1 MNDGGSLPDGATAT
15 RRSRQPVPEIVIN
28 CIYCLYPLLIR
39 TCTAAHRVA
48 GKFVQGAQMSDK
60 HLSSRF
66 DFDLDLLLT
75 RLLEM
80 GGLVEAQ
87 IACAIETLNTFD
99 LRLVEQVL
107 QGEHRLNAMEIE
119 IDEEVS
125 NIIVRRQPTARDL
138 RLLMAASKCIT
149 NLERAG
155 DEARKIAKRTRRIA
169 MGSSTPQAVNISE
182 IKAAGKLAVDILRHA
197 LDAFARMDTVA
208 AAQIVKDDEAIDN
221 EFVAFMRRLITSMTQ
236 DPRTIATGFDYLSIA
251 KAIERIG
258 DHATNIAE
266 LVVYIVKGTDVRH
279 APRELIARC

>member
-1 MNDGGSLPDGATAT
+1 
-15 RRSRQPVPEIVIN
+15 
-28 CIYCLYPLLIR
+28 
-39 TCTAAHRVA
+39 
-48 GKFVQGAQMSDK
+48 MSDK

-66 DFDLDLLLT
+66 DFDLNLLLT

-87 IACAIETLNTFD
+87 IACAMETLNTFD
-99 LRLVEQVL
+99 LTLVEQVL
-107 QGEHRLNAMEIE
+107 EGEHRLNAMEIE

-169 MGSSTPQAVNISE
+169 MAPTVQAVNIAE
-182 IKAAGKLAVDILRHA
+182 IKASGKMAADILRHA

-208 AAQIVKDDEAIDN
+208 AARIVQDDEAIDN
-221 EFVAFMRRLITSMTQ
+221 EFVAFVRRLITSMTQ
-236 DPRTIATGFDYLSIA
+236 DPRTIAMGFDYLSIA

-279 APRELIARC
+279 APRELIARG

>member
-1 MNDGGSLPDGATAT
+1 
-15 RRSRQPVPEIVIN
+15 
-28 CIYCLYPLLIR
+28 
-39 TCTAAHRVA
+39 
-48 GKFVQGAQMSDK
+48 MSDK

-66 DFDLDLLLT
+66 DLDLNLLST

-87 IACAIETLNTFD
+87 ISRAMEALNTFD
-99 LRLVEQVL
+99 LTLVEQVIE
-107 QGEHRLNAMEIE
+107 GEHRLNAMEIE

-149 NLERAG
+149 NLERTG

-169 MGSSTPQAVNISE
+169 MESTARPVNIAE
-182 IKAAGKLAVDILRHA
+182 IKASGEMASHLLRRA
-197 LDAFARMDTVA
+197 LDAFARMDATA
-208 AAQIVKDDEAIDN
+208 AAQIVRDDETIDT
-221 EFVAFMRRLITSMTQ
+221 EFRAFVLKLVTSMKE
-236 DPRTIATGFDYLSIA
+236 DPRTIQIGLDYLFIA

-266 LVVYIVKGTDVRH
+266 SIVYVVRGTDIRH
-279 APRELIARC
+279 EHRKQRESAGPRS

>member
-1 MNDGGSLPDGATAT
+1 
-15 RRSRQPVPEIVIN
+15 
-28 CIYCLYPLLIR
+28 
-39 TCTAAHRVA
+39 
-48 GKFVQGAQMSDK
+48 
-60 HLSSRF
+60 
-66 DFDLDLLLT
+66 
-75 RLLEM
+75 
-80 GGLVEAQ
+80 
-87 IACAIETLNTFD
+87 LNTFD

>member
-1 MNDGGSLPDGATAT
+1 
-15 RRSRQPVPEIVIN
+15 
-28 CIYCLYPLLIR
+28 
-39 TCTAAHRVA
+39 
-48 GKFVQGAQMSDK
+48 MSDK

-66 DFDLDLLLT
+66 DLDLNLLLT

-87 IACAIETLNTFD
+87 IACAVEALNTFD
-99 LRLVEQVL
+99 LTLVEQVL
-107 QGEHRLNAMEIE
+107 EGEHRLNAMEIE
-119 IDEEVS
+119 IDEDVS

-169 MGSSTPQAVNISE
+169 METTARTVNISE
-182 IKAAGKLAVDILRHA
+182 IKASGKMAADILRHA

-208 AAQIVKDDEAIDN
+208 AAQILRDDEAIDN
-221 EFVAFMRRLITSMTQ
+221 EFEAFVRRLIASMTQ
-236 DPRTIATGFDYLSIA
+236 DPRTIPMGLDYLSIA

-266 LVVYIVKGTDVRH
+266 FVVYVVKGTDVRH
-279 APRELIARC
+279 APREQIERC